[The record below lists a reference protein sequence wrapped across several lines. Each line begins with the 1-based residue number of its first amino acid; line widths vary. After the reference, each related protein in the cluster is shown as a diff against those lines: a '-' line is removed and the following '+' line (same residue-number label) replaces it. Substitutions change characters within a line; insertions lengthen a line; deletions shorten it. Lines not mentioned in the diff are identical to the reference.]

1 MEWSPHLAVQRAKV
15 AQGELRQE
23 DARLLDDGPTVV
35 AAHAHGPPRLWGYLL
50 DTVLDGFA
58 DGFMRPH
65 DGRASTRVHQGL
77 RVAQQAL
84 RGRVEGLVEKRSSDV
99 GLLACSLEGS
109 VLHVLAAGS
118 QRAYLLRHRIL
129 RRLARADTKVRPDAP
144 PEPGDARGR
153 AEEPG
158 ASTGVLKL
166 DPTWCAE
173 QLEPGDVLF
182 ASAGAVCTDA
192 VLRKVCSALE
202 LDRTLSAEGVAALL
216 NGSAAERGLAAASFA
231 LRVPVF

>member
-1 MEWSPHLAVQRAKV
+1 MELSPHLAVQRAKI

-23 DARLLDDGPTVV
+23 DVRLLDDGPTLV
-35 AAHAHGPPRLWGYLL
+35 AAHAEGPPRLWGYLL
-50 DTVLDGFA
+50 DSLLDGFY

-65 DGRASTRVHQGL
+65 DGRTSTRVHQGL

-84 RGRVEGLVEKRSSDV
+84 RGRVEGLVEKRTSDV
-99 GLLACSLEGS
+99 GLLALSLEGS

-118 QRAYLLRHRIL
+118 QRAYLVRHRVL
-129 RRLARADTKVRPDAP
+129 RRLARAETKVK
-144 PEPGDARGR
+144 PE
-153 AEEPG
+153 
-158 ASTGVLKL
+158 ASMELVEGVLKL

-182 ASAGAVCTDA
+182 ASAGALCTDS

-202 LDRTLSAEGVAALL
+202 ADRTLPARAVVDLL
-216 NGSAAERGLAAASFA
+216 NKSAADQGLAAASLAF
-231 LRVPVF
+231 RVPTF